1 MLNLNQIGVHFG
13 ERTLFENISLAV
25 GIKDRV
31 GLVGRNGAGKST
43 LLKIVAGVQNAS
55 EGNVHTPKDYR
66 IGYLAQE
73 MEHNEDATVL
83 EEAQSAFAVYQELE
97 AEIEQI
103 SNDISTRTDYESDAY
118 ARLIDRLGEAND
130 QLALMGTG
138 SKEEQ
143 TQRVLQGL
151 GFRPADMDRKMS
163 EFSGGWK
170 MRVELGKL
178 LLVAPDLLL
187 LDEPTNHLDIESI
200 EWLENFLKFYP
211 GSMVL
216 ISHDR
221 TFLDNVTDRTVEITS
236 TRVHDHKASYSKY
249 MAWREEEFARQ
260 ESAAKQQQKD
270 IAHTEELINKF
281 RAKKNKAAFA
291 QSLIKKLDKME
302 RIEVDQFENAAM
314 RFRFPPAPRA
324 GKVVV
329 EAQRLAKRFDDLE
342 VFKDV
347 DLMIARQ
354 DKVALVGKNGAGKT
368 TLFYMIAGL
377 VAIDSGKIYL
387 SGKELNQ
394 KSISERTSL
403 GLTYLPQES
412 SIFKGLTVEANIL
425 SALEQRKD
433 LNHKESQK
441 ELDSLLGDFGLHGLS
456 KTLGIKLSG
465 GERRRTEIARSVASN
480 PKFILLDEPFA
491 GIDPIAVS
499 DLKSIIHN
507 LNEKG
512 IGVVISDH
520 NVRDTM
526 NICTKVLIVN
536 KGKII
541 ANGEPSEIANDKL
554 VKEVYLGKDFDTVL

>member
-1 MLNLNQIGVHFG
+1 MNLFV
-13 ERTLFENISLAV
+13 ENLHKTYDKKAVVDGIS
-25 GIKDRV
+25 
-31 GLVGRNGAGKST
+31 
-43 LLKIVAGVQNAS
+43 
-55 EGNVHTPKDYR
+55 
-66 IGYLAQE
+66 
-73 MEHNEDATVL
+73 
-83 EEAQSAFAVYQELE
+83 F
-97 AEIEQI
+97 
-103 SNDISTRTDYESDAY
+103 
-118 ARLIDRLGEAND
+118 
-130 QLALMGTG
+130 
-138 SKEEQ
+138 
-143 TQRVLQGL
+143 
-151 GFRPADMDRKMS
+151 
-163 EFSGGWK
+163 
-170 MRVELGKL
+170 
-178 LLVAPDLLL
+178 
-187 LDEPTNHLDIESI
+187 
-200 EWLENFLKFYP
+200 
-211 GSMVL
+211 
-216 ISHDR
+216 
-221 TFLDNVTDRTVEITS
+221 EITS
-236 TRVHDHKASYSKY
+236 GET
-249 MAWREEEFARQ
+249 
-260 ESAAKQQQKD
+260 
-270 IAHTEELINKF
+270 IGILG
-281 RAKKNKAAFA
+281 
-291 QSLIKKLDKME
+291 
-302 RIEVDQFENAAM
+302 
-314 RFRFPPAPRA
+314 P
-324 GKVVV
+324 
-329 EAQRLAKRFDDLE
+329 
-342 VFKDV
+342 
-347 DLMIARQ
+347 
-354 DKVALVGKNGAGKT
+354 NGAGKT

-433 LNHKESQK
+433 LNHEESQK

-499 DLKSIIHN
+499 DLKTIIHS

>member
-1 MLNLNQIGVHFG
+1 MNLFV
-13 ERTLFENISLAV
+13 ENLCKTYDKKAVVDGIS
-25 GIKDRV
+25 
-31 GLVGRNGAGKST
+31 
-43 LLKIVAGVQNAS
+43 
-55 EGNVHTPKDYR
+55 
-66 IGYLAQE
+66 
-73 MEHNEDATVL
+73 
-83 EEAQSAFAVYQELE
+83 F
-97 AEIEQI
+97 
-103 SNDISTRTDYESDAY
+103 
-118 ARLIDRLGEAND
+118 
-130 QLALMGTG
+130 
-138 SKEEQ
+138 
-143 TQRVLQGL
+143 
-151 GFRPADMDRKMS
+151 
-163 EFSGGWK
+163 
-170 MRVELGKL
+170 
-178 LLVAPDLLL
+178 
-187 LDEPTNHLDIESI
+187 
-200 EWLENFLKFYP
+200 
-211 GSMVL
+211 
-216 ISHDR
+216 
-221 TFLDNVTDRTVEITS
+221 EITS
-236 TRVHDHKASYSKY
+236 GET
-249 MAWREEEFARQ
+249 
-260 ESAAKQQQKD
+260 
-270 IAHTEELINKF
+270 IGILG
-281 RAKKNKAAFA
+281 
-291 QSLIKKLDKME
+291 
-302 RIEVDQFENAAM
+302 
-314 RFRFPPAPRA
+314 P
-324 GKVVV
+324 
-329 EAQRLAKRFDDLE
+329 
-342 VFKDV
+342 
-347 DLMIARQ
+347 
-354 DKVALVGKNGAGKT
+354 NGAGKT

-499 DLKSIIHN
+499 DLKTIIHS

>member
-1 MLNLNQIGVHFG
+1 MNLFV
-13 ERTLFENISLAV
+13 ENLHKTYDKKAVVDGIS
-25 GIKDRV
+25 
-31 GLVGRNGAGKST
+31 
-43 LLKIVAGVQNAS
+43 
-55 EGNVHTPKDYR
+55 
-66 IGYLAQE
+66 
-73 MEHNEDATVL
+73 
-83 EEAQSAFAVYQELE
+83 F
-97 AEIEQI
+97 
-103 SNDISTRTDYESDAY
+103 
-118 ARLIDRLGEAND
+118 
-130 QLALMGTG
+130 
-138 SKEEQ
+138 
-143 TQRVLQGL
+143 
-151 GFRPADMDRKMS
+151 
-163 EFSGGWK
+163 
-170 MRVELGKL
+170 
-178 LLVAPDLLL
+178 
-187 LDEPTNHLDIESI
+187 
-200 EWLENFLKFYP
+200 
-211 GSMVL
+211 
-216 ISHDR
+216 
-221 TFLDNVTDRTVEITS
+221 EITS
-236 TRVHDHKASYSKY
+236 GET
-249 MAWREEEFARQ
+249 
-260 ESAAKQQQKD
+260 
-270 IAHTEELINKF
+270 IGILG
-281 RAKKNKAAFA
+281 
-291 QSLIKKLDKME
+291 
-302 RIEVDQFENAAM
+302 
-314 RFRFPPAPRA
+314 P
-324 GKVVV
+324 
-329 EAQRLAKRFDDLE
+329 
-342 VFKDV
+342 
-347 DLMIARQ
+347 
-354 DKVALVGKNGAGKT
+354 NGAGKT

-387 SGKELNQ
+387 SRKKLNQ

-499 DLKSIIHN
+499 DLKSIIHS